1 MPKTLD
7 PFRFLLFAFAGWI
20 NQQQQHAIEYLR
32 EENRVLRAQIGGRR
46 LRFTD
51 NERRSLAV
59 KARLLGRKLLA
70 ETATIVT
77 PQTLLGWHRKLIAN
91 KYDGS
96 ARRNPG
102 RPATG
107 KEIEELVVRLASENR
122 RWGYVRIQG
131 ALSNLG
137 HDWRA
142 AQLPTF

>member
-1 MPKTLD
+1 MTKTLD
-7 PFRFLLFAFAGWI
+7 PFRFLLFAVAGWM

-51 NERRSLAV
+51 NQRRSLAV

-70 ETATIVT
+70 EIATVAT

-96 ARRNPG
+96 ARRSPG
-102 RPATG
+102 RPGTG
-107 KEIEELVVRLASENR
+107 REIEALVVRMASENR
-122 RWGYVRIQG
+122 GWGYVRTQRVIQSR
-131 ALSNLG
+131 L
-137 HDWRA
+137 
-142 AQLPTF
+142 